1 MTAQPLIFLPFL
13 QGGPGLLLFPFVCV
27 CVWVCVCVR
36 ARVHAQLCLC
46 CEGVCLFM
54 TVCVGCE

>member
-1 MTAQPLIFLPFL
+1 MTAQPLLFLPFL
-13 QGGPGLLLFPFVCV
+13 QGGPGLLLFPFVCM
-27 CVWVCVCVR
+27 CVCVCVR
-36 ARVHAQLCLC
+36 VQLCLC